1 MNTVEKK
8 AEKVMINAIR
18 HNKRIAKKY
27 IKQAL
32 EVNNIEDIKNSSF
45 ITLCGINRKY
55 KVLESLRRL

>member
-1 MNTVEKK
+1 MNTTEKK
-8 AEKVMINAIR
+8 AEKVMTNAIR